1 MLECLILGDSIG
13 RGIANMR
20 KECNHLTE
28 IGINSAEW
36 NRKYGKSMILTDM
49 DYKTTIISLGSNDS
63 NLDRLEREL
72 RQIRSNIKNKDVIWI
87 IPSEKRQEQRH
98 IVTLVASVYNDRMV
112 EIPAFSQDGIHPSV
126 RGYDDI
132 VKRTR

>member
-1 MLECLILGDSIG
+1 MLECLIIGDSIG
-13 RGIANMR
+13 RGIANIR

-28 IGINSAEW
+28 FNINSAEW
-36 NRKYGKSMILTDM
+36 NRKYGKSLILTEM
-49 DYKTTIISLGSNDS
+49 DYKTTIISLGSSDS
-63 NLDRLEREL
+63 DVQRLEREL
-72 RQIRSNIKNKDVIWI
+72 RQIRGSIKNKDVIWI

-98 IVTLVASVYNDRMV
+98 VVTLIAAVYNDRMI
-112 EIPAFSQDGIHPSV
+112 EIPSFGQDGIHPNV